1 MLHATY
7 MLRGKKWSRQK
18 AAYGGGYESEIRS
31 EDRQAALVDTLA
43 ADEDKDKVDEGG
55 RCVE

>member
-1 MLHATY
+1 MQRICSEARNGQDKKRHTEVAT
-7 MLRGKKWSRQK
+7 R
-18 AAYGGGYESEIRS
+18 SEIRS
-31 EDRQAALVDTLA
+31 EDRQAAPVDTLA